1 MPFLAFDIG
10 GTKLMAAVGDADGNV
25 LRSVR
30 RPTPLDLEEGLA
42 ALDEMAAEV
51 LQGERPIA
59 IGATAGGPL
68 DWQTGVV
75 SPLHQPWWRDVPLK
89 ARMEAKWQCPFAVDV
104 DTNVAALGEY
114 VIGRHTE
121 SRSLYLTLSTGMG
134 GGFVVNG
141 EIYRGGFGGAHPEVA
156 HQAVPFRCKHP
167 ERVLCECGAPDCL
180 EALVSGNGIARIYG
194 KPAAELDADEWAEVG
209 WNLGQGLR
217 NIATIYAPDLIVIG
231 GGIAHGQGQKLI
243 DAAAGVMRE
252 HLRIV
257 PAPTVQLSA
266 LGYDTALRGA
276 LVLAGRHLEGV
287 TP

>member
-1 MPFLAFDIG
+1 MSYLAFDIG

-42 ALDEMAAEV
+42 ALDGMAAEV
-51 LQGERPIA
+51 LAGERPTA

-75 SPLHQPWWRDVPLK
+75 SPLHQPQWRNVPLK
-89 ARMEAKWQCPFAVDV
+89 VRMEAKWGCPFAVDV

-121 SRSLYLTLSTGMG
+121 ARFLYITLSTGMG
-134 GGFVVNG
+134 GGFIVDG
-141 EIYRGGFGGAHPEVA
+141 EIYRGGFGGAHPEVG
-156 HQAVPFRCKHP
+156 HQAIPFRCSYP
-167 ERVLCECGAPDCL
+167 QRVACECGATDCL
-180 EALVSGNGIARIYG
+180 EALVSGNGIARVYG
-194 KPAAELDADEWAEVG
+194 KPAAELDREEWYEVA

-217 NIATIYAPDLIVIG
+217 NIAAIYTPDLITIG
-231 GGIAHGQGQKLI
+231 GGVAHGQGQNLI
-243 DAAAGVMRE
+243 DAAVAVMQQ

-257 PAPTVQLSA
+257 PAPAVRLSA
-266 LGYDTALRGA
+266 LGYDTAIRGA
-276 LVLAGRHLEGV
+276 LVLAGRQSK
-287 TP
+287 